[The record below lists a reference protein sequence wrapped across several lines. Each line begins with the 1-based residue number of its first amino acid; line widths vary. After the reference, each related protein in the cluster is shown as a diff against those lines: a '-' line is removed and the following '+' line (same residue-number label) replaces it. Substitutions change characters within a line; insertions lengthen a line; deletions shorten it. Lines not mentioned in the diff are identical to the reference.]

1 MSAADPTTAR
11 QARLLT
17 KKLAAEL
24 TGKKRGSD
32 RAVLRHSVDED
43 KPEAKPWR
51 PIGDGTRDGAFGW
64 IDCMLEVARDFD
76 DLERRK
82 GGARPL
88 GPNGLA
94 VLEILLGRR
103 GRKRIPIDFKTGK
116 LFPAIDTI
124 VQAANLCRVTVVRA
138 LARLRAHGFLRW
150 VRRSRKTGNDREF
163 GPQREQ
169 TSNAYY
175 FEPAALPKHVRIRLR
190 QLWDRRLRA
199 IGKRHG
205 TAPPTPPA
213 PPSVAYS
220 LLREALSD
228 LSSSVDNASLPS
240 SPAIP
245 VQG

>member
-1 MSAADPTTAR
+1 MSASDPTTAR
-11 QARLLT
+11 QARQLT

-24 TGKKRGSD
+24 SGKQRGPD
-32 RAVLRHSVDED
+32 REVRRHSFDEE

-51 PIGDGTRDGAFGW
+51 PIGDGTRDGALGW

-82 GGARPL
+82 GGGRPL
-88 GPNGLA
+88 GANGLA

-103 GRKRIPIDFKTGK
+103 GRKRIPIDFKTGR

-124 VQAANLCRVTVVRA
+124 AEAANLCRVTVVRA

-150 VRRSRKTGNDREF
+150 VRRSRKTGNDGEF

-175 FEPAALPKHVRIRLR
+175 FDPSALPKTVRQRLR
-190 QLWDRRLRA
+190 QLWDRKLAA
-199 IGKRHG
+199 IGKRYG
-205 TAPPTPPA
+205 APPPTPDS
-213 PPSVAYS
+213 PPQPAYS
-220 LLREALSD
+220 PLREVLSEMR
-228 LSSSVDNASLPS
+228 SSFDNASLPS
-240 SPAIP
+240 SPTIP
-245 VQG
+245 AQG